1 MGAKT
6 SGSLDVNERMRRIRQ
21 RDTEPEML
29 LRKQLT
35 SWGIRYRV
43 CPQSLPGRP
52 DIANVTRRWAVFV
65 HGCFWHGH
73 RGCSLATIPKTN
85 REFWCAKLSANRARD
100 RTKRLAL
107 EAMGFHVVEVWQCQL
122 GDLRLLRRIRDR
134 LRRR

>member
-1 MGAKT
+1 MGTRTA
-6 SGSLDVNERMRRIRQ
+6 GSLDVHERMRRIRQ

-73 RGCSLATIPKTN
+73 RGCGLATLPKTN
-85 REFWCAKLSANRARD
+85 REFWRAKLSANRARD

-122 GDLRLLRRIRDR
+122 GDLRLLRTIRDR